1 MPKSK
6 LSFKADFEL
15 GHLVL
20 QKMQFFFHF
29 SRRGTNVMLCANHR
43 PILNDV
49 THAELQLLLYR
60 VSKISPVIAN
70 GLSTGRLT
78 CYSSGQASPCL
89 DLSRLNKVSNIFGKK
104 NIIFTIFNL
113 YFLLFRPL

>member
-1 MPKSK
+1 M
-6 LSFKADFEL
+6 
-15 GHLVL
+15 GHPVL
-20 QKMQFFFHF
+20 NTIFDF

-78 CYSSGQASPCL
+78 CFSSGQASPCL
-89 DLSRLNKVSNIFGKK
+89 DLSRLNKVCVPQCVKTRDLRSFEE
-104 NIIFTIFNL
+104 
-113 YFLLFRPL
+113 YFVKSIYSLIL

>member
-1 MPKSK
+1 MFQNNNTKYRVTQLKIGILVSK
-6 LSFKADFEL
+6 FLFGLPCTS
-15 GHLVL
+15 VNTI
-20 QKMQFFFHF
+20 FHF
-29 SRRGTNVMLCANHR
+29 FRRGTNVMLCANHR

-89 DLSRLNKVSNIFGKK
+89 DLSRLNKVSNVFGKK
-104 NIIFTIFNL
+104 I
-113 YFLLFRPL
+113 LLAFSN